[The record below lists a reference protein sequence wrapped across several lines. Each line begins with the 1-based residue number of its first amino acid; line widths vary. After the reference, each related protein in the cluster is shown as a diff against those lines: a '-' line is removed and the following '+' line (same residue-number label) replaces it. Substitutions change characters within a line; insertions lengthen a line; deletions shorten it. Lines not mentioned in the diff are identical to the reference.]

1 MRVHTRTDMWY
12 YEPCNIVQFMDSF
25 LYVRP
30 LWHPCV
36 KQVRISL
43 PRSRVVWNIVQRQ
56 LRRRQTCDARISF
69 QECSGHVS
77 VSLASRLCIANF
89 ACQKVTHQNGCT
101 LHVFTQTNFLLL
113 FFFPCLLLCIDSV
126 WHLISLSTLQRSIF
140 LWSDMDILDVCNGA
154 L

>member
-30 LWHPCV
+30 LWH
-36 KQVRISL
+36 S
-43 PRSRVVWNIVQRQ
+43 VWNKSEYHCHY
-56 LRRRQTCDARISF
+56 LGLCETSYKDNWDADKHAMRASPF
-69 QECSGHVS
+69 RSALAMSQCHSHHVC
-77 VSLASRLCIANF
+77 VL
-89 ACQKVTHQNGCT
+89 QT
-101 LHVFTQTNFLLL
+101 LHVRKLRIKTVVHCMFLLKQTFWCHCYL
-113 FFFPCLLLCIDSV
+113 SCLLLCIDSV
-126 WHLISLSTLQRSIF
+126 WHLISLSTIQRSIF